1 MSARCKLT
9 RRQLVYGAAGG
20 LTALGAASLPFGL
33 ARAAV
38 RGGSLVIATPADTEP
53 ASLDGQVDPYTST
66 FLFNSFV
73 SDPLVVLTSERK
85 FVPGIASGWTA
96 AAEGREW
103 IFTIRDGIAFQDG
116 TPCDTEAVRFN
127 IERVMN
133 PDTHSALMATD
144 LGQSVFLRAEVAGKN
159 QVRLLYREPFPELL
173 SGMSIF
179 PIWSPAAVKQYGTS
193 FQQHLVGEGAFRMT
207 SWVRGDHITFTRN
220 PAYRG
225 GTTVQHHTGPAY
237 LESITVKFVGSAGV
251 LGEILKTGEANLVM
265 GLPSQALPGYA
276 HDPKYQVVTGYQ
288 PGNGMMFTMNTARAT
303 LNDVRVRQAL
313 RYACD
318 QHRMNQTLYNETYVE
333 CYGPLTKYTLYYWK
347 GADTAY
353 RYDPAKARA
362 LLDAAGWKAGTSGIR
377 ERDGKPLNL
386 TMVMLHHR
394 EIGEYLAAQFKSIGV
409 DLRPV
414 VVPGPVQLQ
423 RAQSGDFDL
432 MYERLRTLEPDILYS
447 EFYSKNEDKPGGWA
461 WSRFHNPQLD
471 AALLHTQQTAD
482 PQTRAKY
489 FGEAQRLLTE
499 SAVYLPTLDDPQFF
513 AMSSRVK
520 GFDLGATGAWFF
532 ANDMYVE

>member
-1 MSARCKLT
+1 MSAKHTLT
-9 RRQLVYGAAGG
+9 RRQLMYGAAGG
-20 LTALGAASLPFGL
+20 LAVLGAGSLRIAT
-33 ARAAV
+33 ARAAA
-38 RGGSLVIATPADTEP
+38 RGGRLVIATPADSEP

-66 FLFNSFV
+66 FLFDSFA
-73 SDPLVVLTSERK
+73 SDPLVVLTSDRK

-103 IFTIRDGIAFQDG
+103 TFTIKDGIVFQDG
-116 TPCDTEAVRFN
+116 TRCDAEAVRFN
-127 IERVMN
+127 VERVMS

-144 LGQSVFLRAEVAGKN
+144 LGQPVFLQAEVVGGN

-193 FQQHLVGEGAFRMT
+193 FQQHLVGEGAFRLT

-225 GTTVQHHTGPAY
+225 GTTVQRHSGPAY
-237 LESITVKFVGSAGV
+237 LDSITVKFVGSAGV

-265 GLPSQALPGYA
+265 GLPSQALPDYA
-276 HDPKYQVVTGYQ
+276 HNAGYQVVTGYQ
-288 PGNGMMFTMNTARAT
+288 PGNGMMFTMNTARAP
-303 LNDVRVRQAL
+303 LNDVRVRQAV
-313 RYACD
+313 RYAYD
-318 QHRMNQTLYNETYVE
+318 QHRMNQTLYNGTYVE

-353 RYDPAKARA
+353 RYDPARART
-362 LLDAAGWKAGTSGIR
+362 LLDAAGWKPGASGVR
-377 ERDGKPLNL
+377 ERDGKPLSL

-394 EIGEYLAAQFKSIGV
+394 EIGEYLAAQFRTVGV

-423 RAQSGDFDL
+423 RALSGDFDL
-432 MYERLRTLEPDILYS
+432 IYERLRTLEPDILYS
-447 EFYSKNEDKPGGWA
+447 EFYSKNEGKPGGWA
-461 WSRFHNPQLD
+461 WSGFHNARLD
-471 AALLHTQQTAD
+471 AALLRTQQTAD
-482 PQTRAKY
+482 SQVRARN
-489 FGEAQRLLTE
+489 FAEAQRLLTE
-499 SAVYLPTLDDPQFF
+499 FAVYLPTLDDPQFF
-513 AMSSRVK
+513 AMPASVK
-520 GFDLGATGAWFF
+520 GFQLGATGAWFF
-532 ANDMYVE
+532 ANDMYIE